1 MSTDESAYSQTSV
14 ITVEDPTHRTKL
26 LMDRRQRKIVTD
38 LQAVAKAR
46 NASTSVLRAT
56 VGTNAIK

>member
-14 ITVEDPTHRTKL
+14 ITVEDPTHYTKL

-38 LQAVAKAR
+38 LKAIAKAR
-46 NASTSVLRAT
+46 NASTSARRAT